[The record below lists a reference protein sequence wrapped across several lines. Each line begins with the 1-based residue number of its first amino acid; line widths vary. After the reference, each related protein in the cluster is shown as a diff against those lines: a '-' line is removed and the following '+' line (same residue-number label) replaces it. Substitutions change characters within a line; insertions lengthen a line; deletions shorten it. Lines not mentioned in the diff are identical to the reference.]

1 MPSDDL
7 DVLAYEQ
14 SVIGMICL
22 RQRPL
27 PSDPETR
34 VTEITL
40 DHLFL
45 MSDRV
50 TASERA
56 LAASGLARHPGTD
69 LDVVVGGLG
78 LGCTARE
85 VLRSERVARLEVVEL
100 LPQII
105 GWHDE
110 GLVPLAAELR
120 ADPRFQVR
128 QADLYAWLAAPPAP
142 DERLHDLILID
153 VDNSPHERFA
163 EVSRGFYTPEGLA
176 RAKAH
181 LAPGGVLGVW
191 SCHDSPP
198 FEDALRR
205 SFAHVEV
212 EDVEFENDVLGG
224 IEINWLFFARG

>member
-1 MPSDDL
+1 MPAEEL
-7 DVLAYEQ
+7 EILAYEQ

-22 RQRPL
+22 RQRPR
-27 PSDPETR
+27 PSDPGAR

-45 MSDRV
+45 MSDGV

-56 LAASGLARHPGTD
+56 LATRGLARHGGEA

-78 LGCTARE
+78 LGCTAHE
-85 VLRSERVARLEVVEL
+85 VLRSERVARCEVVEL

-105 GWHDE
+105 GWHAQ
-110 GLVPLAAELR
+110 GLVPLAGALR
-120 ADPRFQVR
+120 ADPRLSVR
-128 QADLYAWLAAPPAP
+128 QDDLYRWLASPPAAGA
-142 DERLHDLILID
+142 RGHDLILID

-163 EVSRGFYTPEGLA
+163 EVSRGFYTAEGLA

-191 SCHDSPP
+191 SCHDSPE
-198 FEDALRR
+198 FEQALR
-205 SFAHVEV
+205 SVFARVEV
-212 EDVEFENDVLGG
+212 EDVEFENEILGG
-224 IEINWLFFARG
+224 VEVNWLFFARD